1 MFDFVRKHT
10 KLMMGLLFLLIIP
23 AFILVGVDGYKR
35 INANG
40 PTVAEIGSH
49 GITQGDWDAAH
60 KMEVDRLRN
69 SVPNLDPKML
79 DSAEAKYATLERM
92 VRDQVI
98 GQTAQDAHLTTTDA
112 RLAAEI
118 LKIPGVRKAD
128 GSVDRD
134 AYKAY
139 LLRRGYAQPEAF
151 EQQLRMDMTLRQ
163 VEGGIAVT
171 AFPAPALAET
181 VLNALYQ
188 RREIQVV
195 RFASADF
202 ASKVALTD
210 AEVDGFYQAN
220 QALFKMPESANIEY
234 VVLDMDSVKKSVSI
248 NEGDL
253 KSYYEQNISRLSGK
267 EERRA
272 SHILVSAPKD
282 ASAEKR
288 QVAKEK
294 AAALLQQVRKAPDT
308 FAEVARKNSDDQG
321 SAKSGGD
328 LDFFARGAMVKP
340 FEEAV
345 FAMKKG
351 DISEVVESDFGYH
364 IIRLTDLKSP
374 KPKSF
379 EELRAGIETDLRNQ
393 QAQRKYAEVAE
404 TFTNSVFEQP
414 DTLKGVAEK
423 LKLEVKTA
431 ANIGR
436 EPLPGAAGPLASP
449 KLLEALFAPDSISTK
464 RNTEAVEVGTNQL
477 VSARIVQYSP
487 ARVLAL
493 TEVKDRVRERLIAE
507 RAAELARKE
516 GEAKLALWKTDAKD
530 AKLGSSVIVAR
541 DQLQS
546 LEMPVVEAALRADVS
561 KLPGW
566 VGVDLAGKGYVIAR
580 VNAVLPR
587 AEKPKDAAAREQAQ
601 VAQWMAKMEN
611 DAYFEV
617 LKRRMR
623 ASIKVPNPMG
633 AKQVE

>member
-23 AFILVGVDGYKR
+23 AFVLVGVDGFKR
-35 INANG
+35 INASG

-49 GITQGDWDAAH
+49 GISQGDWDAAH
-60 KMEVDRLRN
+60 KREVERMRQ
-69 SVPNLDPKML
+69 SVPNLDPKMM
-79 DSAEAKYATLERM
+79 DSAEAKYATLDRM

-98 GQTAQDAHLTTTDA
+98 GQAAQDAHLTTTDA

-134 AYKAY
+134 AYQ
-139 LLRRGYAQPEAF
+139 LFWQRRGYPNPESF
-151 EQQLRMDMTLRQ
+151 EQQLRTDMTLRQ
-163 VEGGIAVT
+163 VEGGVSST
-171 AFPAPALAET
+171 AFPAPALTDT

-188 RREIQVV
+188 RREIQVA
-195 RFASADF
+195 RFAIADF
-202 ASKVALTD
+202 TSKVTLTD
-210 AEVDGFYQAN
+210 ADIDAFYQAN
-220 QALFKMPESANIEY
+220 NALFKMPESASIEY
-234 VVLDMDSVKKSVSI
+234 LVLDMDSVKKSVSV

-253 KSYYEQNISRLSGK
+253 KSYYEQNINRLSGK

-282 ASAEKR
+282 AAADKR
-288 QVAKEK
+288 QAAKEK
-294 AAALLQQVRKAPDT
+294 AAALLAQVRKAPDT
-308 FAEVARKNSDDQG
+308 FADVARKNSDDLG
-321 SAKSGGD
+321 SAKAGGD
-328 LDFFARGAMVKP
+328 LDFFGRGAMVKP

-345 FAMKKG
+345 FSMKKG

-364 IIRLTDLKSP
+364 IIRLTDVKIP

-379 EELRAGIETDLRNQ
+379 EELRPSIEADLRSQ

-414 DTLKGVAEK
+414 DSLKGVAEK

-436 EPLPGAAGPLASP
+436 EPLPGVTGPLASA
-449 KLLEALFAPDSISTK
+449 KLLEALFAPDSIATK
-464 RNTEAVEVGTNQL
+464 RNTEAVEVGSNQL
-477 VSARIVQYSP
+477 VSARIAQYNP
-487 ARVLAL
+487 ARVLTLA
-493 TEVKDRVRERLIAE
+493 EVKDRVRERLINE

-516 GEAKLALWKTDAKD
+516 GEAKLAQWKLDAKD
-530 AKLGSSVIVAR
+530 AKLAAPVVVAR

-546 LEMPVVEAALRADVS
+546 LEMPLVEAALRTDVS

-566 VGVDLAGKGYVIAR
+566 IGVDLGGKGYSVVR

-587 AEKPKDAAAREQAQ
+587 AEKAKDVAAREQAQ
-601 VAQWMAKMEN
+601 IAQWLAKMES
-611 DAYFEV
+611 DAYFDV

-623 ASIKVPNPMG
+623 VNIKVPNPVE
-633 AKQVE
+633 AK

>member
-23 AFILVGVDGYKR
+23 AFVLVGVDGFKR
-35 INANG
+35 INASG
-40 PTVAEIGSH
+40 PAVAEIGSH
-49 GITQGDWDAAH
+49 GISQGDWDAAH
-60 KMEVDRLRN
+60 KREVERLRQT
-69 SVPNLDPKML
+69 VPNLDPKMM

-128 GSVDRD
+128 GSVDRA
-134 AYKAY
+134 AYQQFWQ
-139 LLRRGYAQPEAF
+139 RRGYPNPESF
-151 EQQLRMDMTLRQ
+151 EQQLRTDMTLRQ
-163 VEGGIAVT
+163 VEGGVSGT
-171 AFPAPALAET
+171 AFPAPALADT
-181 VLNALYQ
+181 VLGALYQ
-188 RREIQVV
+188 RREIQVA
-195 RFASADF
+195 RFATADF
-202 ASKVALTD
+202 ASKVTLTD
-210 AEVDGFYQAN
+210 ADIDAFYQAN
-220 QALFKMPESANIEY
+220 QALFKMPESASIEY
-234 VVLDMDSVKKSVSI
+234 LVLDMDSVKKSVSV
-248 NEGDL
+248 NEADL

-282 ASAEKR
+282 APAEKR
-288 QVAKEK
+288 QAAKEK
-294 AAALLQQVRKAPDT
+294 AATLLQQVRKAPDT
-308 FAEVARKNSDDQG
+308 FADVARKNSDDLG
-321 SAKSGGD
+321 SAKAGGD

-340 FEEAV
+340 FEDAV

-364 IIRLTDLKSP
+364 IIRLTDVKSP

-379 EELRAGIETDLRNQ
+379 EELRPGIEADLRNQ

-423 LKLEVKTA
+423 LKLEIRTA
-431 ANIGR
+431 ANVGR
-436 EPLPGAAGPLASP
+436 EPLPGATGPLASA
-449 KLLEALFAPDSISTK
+449 KLLEAVFAPDSIATK
-464 RNTEAVEVGTNQL
+464 RNTEAVEVGASQL
-477 VSARIVQYSP
+477 VSARIAQYNP

-493 TEVKDRVRERLIAE
+493 AEVKDRVRERLVNE
-507 RAAELARKE
+507 RAAEMARKE
-516 GEAKLALWKTDAKD
+516 GEAKLAQWKSDVKD
-530 AKLGSSVIVAR
+530 AKLGAPVVVAR

-546 LEMPVVEAALRADVS
+546 MEMPVVEAALRADVS

-566 VGVDLAGKGYVIAR
+566 TGVDLGSKGYAVAR

-587 AEKPKDAAAREQAQ
+587 AEKAKDAAAREQAQ
-601 VAQWMAKMEN
+601 IAQWMSKMES

-623 ASIKVPNPMG
+623 VSMKVANP
-633 AKQVE
+633 ADAH